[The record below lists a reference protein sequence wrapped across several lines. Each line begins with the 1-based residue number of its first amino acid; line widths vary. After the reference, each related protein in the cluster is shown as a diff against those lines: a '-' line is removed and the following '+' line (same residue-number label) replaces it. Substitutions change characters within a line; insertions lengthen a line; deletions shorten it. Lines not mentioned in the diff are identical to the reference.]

1 MDIVSKKK
9 RSEMMS
15 GIGSKNTKPEIIV
28 RKLLHSNGYRFRL
41 HSKNLP
47 GKPDICLPKHKSVI
61 FVNGCFWHGHSCP
74 IFRVPKTRPDFWH
87 AKIEGNRDRDKKN
100 IEDLLELGWR
110 VLVIWECT
118 LRGKNRANPED
129 SSQLLGLWFD
139 SNKAY
144 AEI

>member
-47 GKPDICLPKHKSVI
+47 GRPDICLPKHKSVI

-74 IFRVPKTRPDFWH
+74 IFRVPKTRPDFWY
-87 AKIEGNRDRDKKN
+87 AKIEGNRQRDRKN

-118 LRGKNRANPED
+118 LRGKNKASFEGLSKMLD
-129 SSQLLGLWFD
+129 SWFD
-139 SNKAY
+139 SDQAS
-144 AEI
+144 AEL

>member
-1 MDIVSKKK
+1 MDTVSKKK

-47 GKPDICLPKHKSVI
+47 GRPDICLPKHKSVI

-74 IFRVPKTRPDFWH
+74 IFRVPKTRPDFWY
-87 AKIEGNRDRDKKN
+87 AKIEGNRQRDRKN

-118 LRGKNRANPED
+118 LRGKNKASFEGLSKMLD
-129 SSQLLGLWFD
+129 SWFD
-139 SNKAY
+139 SDQTY
-144 AEI
+144 AEL